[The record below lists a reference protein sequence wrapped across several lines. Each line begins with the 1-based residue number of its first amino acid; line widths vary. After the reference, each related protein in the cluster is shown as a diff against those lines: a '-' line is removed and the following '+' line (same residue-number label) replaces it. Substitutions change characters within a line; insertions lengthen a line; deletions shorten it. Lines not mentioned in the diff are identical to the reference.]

1 MRGTPHL
8 PVEPSFSDLVGK
20 KSLIMGSVR
29 TGKTRLTVE
38 LLEEAVGLGHAE
50 DITVIDMAPETELIG
65 GKSIGGRLEEFTEA
79 CRKVR
84 YLAPDKVETPRL
96 RAASPDH
103 LLSMVRLNAE
113 RIGPLLAS
121 YLNTPSPILFVND
134 LSIYLQSGSADQ
146 VFAAAQLAETFIANG
161 YYGEF
166 FSSDHGTGVSEKER
180 ELMGLVASRM
190 DVVIRL

>member
-20 KSLIMGSVR
+20 KTLIMGSVR

-38 LLEEAVGLGHAE
+38 LLEEAVRLGYAG
-50 DITVIDMAPETELIG
+50 DVTVIDMAPRTELVEG
-65 GKSIGGRLEEFTEA
+65 NSIGGRLEESTEA
-79 CRKVR
+79 CREVR
-84 YLAPDKVETPRL
+84 YLAPERVETPRL
-96 RAASPDH
+96 RAASPAQ
-103 LLSMVRLNAE
+103 LLSLVRLNAE
-113 RIGPLLAS
+113 RIGPLLVS
-121 YLNTPSPILFVND
+121 YHERPSPILFVND
-134 LSIYLQSGSADQ
+134 LSIYLQAGSADQ
-146 VFAAAQLAETFIANG
+146 VLSAAQRAETFIANG

-180 ELMGLVASRM
+180 ELMDLVASRM